1 MSRRKA
7 REFAFKVLFQVD
19 QVNADPRHAFR
30 YLLQENTL
38 AEKDQSFSWELI
50 AGSLDHL
57 EQIDKEIGNH
67 ATSWSVNR
75 MSAVDRNIIRVA
87 GYEIMFYEHSQ
98 PVVAIDEALEIA
110 KKYGDDTSAAFVN
123 AILDKMLGEPK

>member
-19 QVNADPRHAFR
+19 QVNADPHQAFQ

-38 AEKDQSFSWELI
+38 AEKDQSFSWDLI
-50 AGSLDHL
+50 MGSLAYL
-57 EQIDKEIGNH
+57 EKIDKEIGTY
-67 ATSWSVNR
+67 AKDWSINR

-123 AILDKMLGEPK
+123 AILDKMLGESK

>member
-19 QVNADPRHAFR
+19 QVNADPRCAFQ
-30 YLLQENTL
+30 YLLQEDTL
-38 AEKDQSFSWELI
+38 AEKDWDFSWDLI

-57 EQIDKEIGNH
+57 EQIDTEIG
-67 ATSWSVNR
+67 SYIRDWSINR
-75 MSAVDRNIIRVA
+75 LSAIDRNIIRVA
-87 GYEIMFYEHSQ
+87 GYEILFYEHSQ

-110 KKYGDDTSAAFVN
+110 KKYGDDNSVAFIN
-123 AILDKMLGEPK
+123 AILDKMLGESK

>member
-19 QVNADPRHAFR
+19 QVNADPHRAFQ
-30 YLLQENTL
+30 YLLQETTL
-38 AEKDQSFSWELI
+38 AEKDQEFSWDLI
-50 AGSLDHL
+50 SGSLAHL
-57 EQIDKEIGNH
+57 EQIDKEIGTYV
-67 ATSWSVNR
+67 TSWSINR

-87 GYEIMFYEHSQ
+87 GYEIMFYTNSQ

-123 AILDKMLGEPK
+123 AILDKILGASK